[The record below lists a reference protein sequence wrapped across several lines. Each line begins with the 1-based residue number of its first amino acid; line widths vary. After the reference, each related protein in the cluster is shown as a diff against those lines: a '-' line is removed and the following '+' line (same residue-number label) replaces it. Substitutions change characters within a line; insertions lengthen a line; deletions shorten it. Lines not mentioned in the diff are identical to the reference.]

1 MKELDLFLS
10 YLDVEC
16 SLSKNTL
23 DSYSSDIGLFIKFIS
38 GGKPGANISPGSI
51 TTADLYKF
59 SQFQRAKNFSTSTII
74 RRIVALKMFFRFLV
88 AEGHLKT
95 DPTLLVD
102 KPKPWHKLPDTLSYV
117 DIEKLFDA
125 CSGKEPLDIRNRAVL
140 EMLYATGAR
149 VSEVSNLKLTDLN
162 LDAGYIRC
170 FGKGSKE
177 RIVPIGEI
185 ARDCLTKYLNEV
197 RSLLIAKPKSPLS
210 NEGIQNNPP
219 APFIKG
225 EGIAKS
231 PLLKGDT
238 RPNDRSVGREGG
250 YNAGGNVFL
259 SRRGKRLT
267 RDMIWRILK
276 HYAGLAGIRGRI
288 HPHLLRHS
296 FATHLLEHGANIR
309 YVQEML
315 GHTDISTTQ
324 IYTHVDKERL
334 KSIHKQF
341 HPRA

>member
-1 MKELDLFLS
+1 MRELDLFLS

-23 DSYSSDIGLFIKFIS
+23 DSYRSDIELFVRFLS
-38 GGKPGANISPGSI
+38 AGKKDAGISPAGI
-51 TTADLYKF
+51 GAADIYKF
-59 SQFQRAKNFSTSTII
+59 NQYQRSRNFSTNTIT
-74 RRIVALKMFFRFLV
+74 RRIVALKMFFKFLV

-95 DPTLLVD
+95 DPTVLVD
-102 KPKPWHKLPDTLSYV
+102 KPKPWQKLPDTLSYI
-117 DIEKLFDA
+117 DIEKIFNA
-125 CSGKEPLDIRNRAVL
+125 CSGKKPLEIRNRAVL

-149 VSEVSNLKLTDLN
+149 VSEVCNLKITDVN

-177 RIVPIGEI
+177 RIVPIGEV
-185 ARDCLTKYLNEV
+185 AQECLKRYLNEV
-197 RSLLIAKPKSPLS
+197 RPALIKPTSP
-210 NEGIQNNPP
+210 Q
-219 APFIKG
+219 
-225 EGIAKS
+225 
-231 PLLKGDT
+231 
-238 RPNDRSVGREGG
+238 
-250 YNAGGNVFL
+250 NVFL

-267 RDMIWRILK
+267 RDVIWRILS
-276 HYAGLAGIRGRI
+276 YYARSAGLRGRI

-334 KSIHKQF
+334 KEIHRKF